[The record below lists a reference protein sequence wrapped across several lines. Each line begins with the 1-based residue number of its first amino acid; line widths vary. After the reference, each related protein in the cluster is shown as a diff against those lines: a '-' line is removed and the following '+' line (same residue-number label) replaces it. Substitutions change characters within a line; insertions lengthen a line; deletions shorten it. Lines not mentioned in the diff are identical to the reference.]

1 MVNVRLAQPADRAP
15 AVELVRRLLAELGGT
30 PPPAADIA
38 PVFDGLAAGRG
49 DGFIVIAEDEMA
61 EDAGGLIAV
70 CTVSFLTALRSR
82 GRYAI
87 IQEMFVEPAARS
99 GGTGG
104 AVLRFALQHAAAS
117 GCSLVE
123 LGTPFD
129 GSRQIEFYR
138 RAGFTEVGARLR
150 WRP

>member
-30 PPPAADIA
+30 PPAAADIA
-38 PVFDGLAAGRG
+38 PVFDGLVSGQG
-49 DGFIVIAEDEMA
+49 DGFVVIA

-87 IQEMFVEPAARS
+87 IQEMFVEPEARS